1 VGSSCSACSACCPC
15 LAGISLTII
24 IKFHIH
30 PKEEEEEKKKKLGK
44 DKISLLTVISFNVT
58 EHCDVGCCL
67 DRTKNS
73 LICVCTAAA
82 LVG

>member
-30 PKEEEEEKKKKLGK
+30 PKKEEEEEEEKKKKNLER
-44 DKISLLTVISFNVT
+44 IRSPF
-58 EHCDVGCCL
+58 
-67 DRTKNS
+67 
-73 LICVCTAAA
+73 
-82 LVG
+82 